1 MIMELAESPLMVNKS
16 KSLESSKNKKKSKWK
31 RKMSDSPEMKVI
43 TEDLEA
49 EINIVLK
56 ELNENP

>member
-1 MIMELAESPLMVNKS
+1 
-16 KSLESSKNKKKSKWK
+16 
-31 RKMSDSPEMKVI
+31 MSDSPEMKVI

-56 ELNENP
+56 ELNENPQLISYSKRKSMTNLNP